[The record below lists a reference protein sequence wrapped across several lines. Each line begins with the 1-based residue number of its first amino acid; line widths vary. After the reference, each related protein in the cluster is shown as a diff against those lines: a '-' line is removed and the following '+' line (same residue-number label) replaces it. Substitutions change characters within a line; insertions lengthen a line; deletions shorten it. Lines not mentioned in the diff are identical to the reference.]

1 MTVPQV
7 KGWCPG
13 ALRPMVSGD
22 GLILRIR
29 PRLAQITVGQ
39 AHGIADLAAVHGNG
53 FIQLTNR
60 ANLQIRGVTDAGLP
74 ELTKGLAAFG
84 LLDDTPEAEAARN
97 IIVSPLWSDTAT
109 PVIANALADALTGA
123 TMPNLPGKFGFA
135 VDTAGP
141 VTFLSAISAD
151 IRIETAGEALIVRA
165 DGAAHGRRVAST
177 EQAVALAI
185 ALARWFAASGGVDAG
200 GRGRMRAH
208 LARGAVIPPHL
219 AGDTAPNP
227 VADPFQPGLY
237 NGASC
242 IAFAFGQIPAA
253 TLHLL
258 TDAARSP
265 IRLTPWHALA
275 FMGQDLAHT
284 VANHPDLIATPNDPL
299 LRVTACTGAPGCP
312 QAHAET
318 RSLARSLA
326 VHVPDG
332 SHLHVSGCA
341 KGCAHPGPAPVTL
354 TATPNGFSLVR
365 NRRAGDT
372 PDLTGL
378 GADMLRTSPDL
389 FRALP

>member
-1 MTVPQV
+1 
-7 KGWCPG
+7 
-13 ALRPMVSGD
+13 
-22 GLILRIR
+22 
-29 PRLAQITVGQ
+29 
-39 AHGIADLAAVHGNG
+39 
-53 FIQLTNR
+53 
-60 ANLQIRGVTDAGLP
+60 
-74 ELTKGLAAFG
+74 
-84 LLDDTPEAEAARN
+84 
-97 IIVSPLWSDTAT
+97 
-109 PVIANALADALTGA
+109 
-123 TMPNLPGKFGFA
+123 
-135 VDTAGP
+135 
-141 VTFLSAISAD
+141 
-151 IRIETAGEALIVRA
+151 
-165 DGAAHGRRVAST
+165 
-177 EQAVALAI
+177 
-185 ALARWFAASGGVDAG
+185 
-200 GRGRMRAH
+200 
-208 LARGAVIPPHL
+208 
-219 AGDTAPNP
+219 